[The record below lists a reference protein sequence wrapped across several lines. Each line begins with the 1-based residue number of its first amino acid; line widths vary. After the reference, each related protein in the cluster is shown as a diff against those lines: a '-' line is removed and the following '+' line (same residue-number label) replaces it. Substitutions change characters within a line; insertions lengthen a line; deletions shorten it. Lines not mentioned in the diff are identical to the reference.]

1 MSIAAHLVRIGNH
14 VLNLIA
20 GILIFTMLLYGGYS
34 IWDTIMIY
42 KGAFISED
50 LLQYKPSKT
59 ESAGVSL
66 ADLLKI
72 NPEVRGWIT
81 MDGTH
86 VDYPVLQGETDMEY
100 VNKDVYG
107 EFSISGSIFLD
118 CRNSSDFSDSYNL
131 IYGHHMANGA
141 MFGDVVKFADE
152 DYFRKHKTGTLYLSD
167 GGVQKIALFACVRTD
182 AFDSVIFQPDEQKSG
197 DIGDFLTYIREKS
210 VQYRDIKVRPSDA
223 VIGLSTCEEAETNGR
238 LILFGKLEPEINME
252 KEGV

>member
-86 VDYPVLQGETDMEY
+86 VDYPVLQ
-100 VNKDVYG
+100 VYP
-107 EFSISGSIFLD
+107 ESKSYHHCPFPACYSPQSWRGS
-118 CRNSSDFSDSYNL
+118 RSHS
-131 IYGHHMANGA
+131 
-141 MFGDVVKFADE
+141 
-152 DYFRKHKTGTLYLSD
+152 
-167 GGVQKIALFACVRTD
+167 
-182 AFDSVIFQPDEQKSG
+182 
-197 DIGDFLTYIREKS
+197 
-210 VQYRDIKVRPSDA
+210 PSQ
-223 VIGLSTCEEAETNGR
+223 S
-238 LILFGKLEPEINME
+238 K
-252 KEGV
+252 